1 MGVIWILL
9 GLLLGLFS
17 IQFMKLLQAAA
28 LLPPGPTPL
37 PFIGNLLTIKF
48 QLHHRTVMK
57 EVVPRHTKAEPVVA
71 LFHMKRSPS
80 ILLPTSSCIHI
91 FIKTNKKKKKYG
103 MLSEIYGN
111 FMTIWVG
118 QTPLIVLNGYEAV
131 KECLINNS
139 EQVSDRPIS
148 PYFKVYGEG
157 RGIVVSSGHN
167 WKLQRRLGLKILR
180 NLGLGKKVLEWRI
193 NVEARHLVEEIL
205 CQKGSAA
212 DPNCCIMNAVTNV
225 ITAVNFGHNYS
236 LKDDFFHH
244 IIDSTNVVANFFGT
258 HFGQL
263 YDAFPWLMHRLP
275 GPQQAMYK
283 HLRFLKEWMLQE
295 IRQHQQNPSPEPQ
308 DVVDYYLE
316 QISKAKDD
324 PFSTI
329 GEDNLIQVLMDL
341 VVAGSETVTS
351 TLRWGLLYMVI
362 YQDVQVKVQNE
373 IDAFVE
379 SIENL
384 QYEDRLK
391 MPYTNAVIHEVQ
403 RLSTVVPLGVPRQCT
418 QDIKLNDYSIK
429 KGTIIVANLAS
440 VNMDP
445 KQWKFPD
452 TFNPS
457 NFLDDDEHFQA
468 NKAFLPFSAGHRIC
482 MGEQMARTKLFIFF
496 TSLLKTFSFHLPQG
510 VTEVNMSGIFGATFK
525 PHPYQIC
532 ALPR

>member
-1 MGVIWILL
+1 MDVIWILM
-9 GLLLGLFS
+9 GLLLGLVS
-17 IQFMKLLQAAA
+17 IQFMKLRQAAA

-48 QLHHRTVMK
+48 QLHHRTLMK
-57 EVVPRHTKAEPVVA
+57 
-71 LFHMKRSPS
+71 
-80 ILLPTSSCIHI
+80 
-91 FIKTNKKKKKYG
+91 
-103 MLSEIYGN
+103 LSEIYGN
-111 FMTIWVG
+111 IMTIWVG
-118 QTPLIVLNGYEAV
+118 QTPLIVVNGYEAV

-139 EQVSDRPIS
+139 EQVSNRPTS
-148 PYFKVYGEG
+148 PYFKVYSEE
-157 RGIVVSSGHN
+157 RGIILSNGLN
-167 WKLQRRLGLKILR
+167 WKLQRRLVLKILR

-193 NVEARHLVEEIL
+193 NVEARHLVEEIV
-205 CQKGSAA
+205 CQKGSAT

-236 LKDDFFHH
+236 LKDEVFHH
-244 IIDSTNVVANFFGT
+244 IINSTNVVANFFGT
-258 HFGQL
+258 HWGQL

-316 QISKAKDD
+316 QISKEKDD
-324 PFSTI
+324 PSSTI
-329 GEDNLIQVLMDL
+329 GEDNLIHVLMDL

-351 TLRWGLLYMVI
+351 TLQWGLLYMAI
-362 YQDVQVKVQNE
+362 YQDVQVKVHKE

-384 QYEDRLK
+384 QYEDRLN

-403 RLSTVVPLGVPRQCT
+403 RVSTVVPLGLPRQCT
-418 QDIKLNDYSIK
+418 QDFKLNDYSIR
-429 KGTIIVANLAS
+429 KGTTIIANLAS
-440 VNMDP
+440 VNMDS

-457 NFLDDDEHFQA
+457 NFLDNNEHFQA
-468 NKAFLPFSAGHRIC
+468 NTAFLPFSAGHRI
-482 MGEQMARTKLFIFF
+482 
-496 TSLLKTFSFHLPQG
+496 
-510 VTEVNMSGIFGATFK
+510 
-525 PHPYQIC
+525 
-532 ALPR
+532 